1 MKIRSIRS
9 LATLCLAAFAFTF
22 AHAAVDA
29 NKASQAELES
39 VKGIGPGLAVKIVD
53 ARKAGE
59 FKDWADLVGRVS
71 GIGPGNASR
80 FSQNGLT
87 VNAAPYP
94 ATALAADADKPA
106 KRPAKAAKATPDA
119 AASAHPR

>member
-87 VNAAPYP
+87 VNAAPYA
-94 ATALAADADKPA
+94 ATALATTADKPA
-106 KRPAKAAKATPDA
+106 ARPAKGTRPTADSATPTR
-119 AASAHPR
+119 P